1 GRGSAGSARPPAG
14 PLAHP
19 TPPLRTTGSRPRPPL
34 DPDVGPA
41 GPDPSHPHREP
52 LTRAPRAFSA
62 PGPGPSEPRLGS
74 PCGTRRG
81 SSHVLGPRHDS
92 RQPGALLVQ
101 LSSLARHPT
110 TWVRALRVCAPRRAP
125 SPQTQTSQLELE
137 VGPRPP
143 IVLYPLPAPG
153 RPPKDSPAPHP
164 ADAEGPLTQPP
175 NLQLRAESRG
185 VPPAPS
191 SRFPLSPVTSTS
203 RHLRLSPRTLDCFQ
217 DLHPGRRA
225 AAGGLTRKCQAGRL
239 VRLRWEKGHPPAP
252 APQAQPWFLRRA
264 FRSAPLLPLPLQI
277 PTGPLTSW
285 GSSSVSTAAV
295 STVTSLTSAELNPC
309 VLTSGTTVLWRVLKE
324 QWIRAKY
331 ERREFMA
338 DGETISLPGNR
349 EGFLWKRGR
358 DNSQF
363 LRRRFVLLARE
374 GLLKYYTKEGGK
386 NPKAVISIKDLNATF
401 QTEKIGHPHGLQITY
416 RRDGHIRNLFV
427 YHESG
432 KEIVDWFNALRA
444 ARLQYLKLAFPEL
457 PESELVPFLTRN
469 YLKQGFMEKTGP
481 KQREPFKKRWFALD
495 CHERRLLYYK
505 NPLDAFEQGQVFL
518 GNKEQGYEVYED
530 LPKGIRGNRWKAG
543 LTIVTPERRYVLT
556 CPNEKEQ
563 QEWLESLRG
572 VLSSPLTLLNRLS
585 KKQELKGVLL
595 AKGRGQ
601 KVLFHLG
608 SAVMPQKSL
617 DS

>member
-1 GRGSAGSARPPAG
+1 MGDREPNKKR
-14 PLAHP
+14 LLEL
-19 TPPLRTTGSRPRPPL
+19 LRAPDTGNAYCADCGAA
-34 DPDVGPA
+34 DPDWASYKLGIFICLNCCGVHRNF
-41 GPDPSHPHREP
+41 PDISRVK
-52 LTRAPRAFSA
+52 SV
-62 PGPGPSEPRLGS
+62 RLDFWD
-74 PCGTRRG
+74 
-81 SSHVLGPRHDS
+81 DS
-92 RQPGALLVQ
+92 IVEFMTHNGN
-101 LSSLARHPT
+101 
-110 TWVRALRVCAPRRAP
+110 LRVKAKFEAR
-125 SPQTQTSQLELE
+125 
-137 VGPRPP
+137 V
-143 IVLYPLPAPG
+143 PA
-153 RPPKDSPAPHP
+153 
-164 ADAEGPLTQPP
+164 
-175 NLQLRAESRG
+175 
-185 VPPAPS
+185 
-191 SRFPLSPVTSTS
+191 FYYI
-203 RHLRLSPRTLDCFQ
+203 
-217 DLHPGRRA
+217 
-225 AAGGLTRKCQAGRL
+225 
-239 VRLRWEKGHPPAP
+239 
-252 APQAQPWFLRRA
+252 PQANDCL
-264 FRSAPLLPLPLQI
+264 
-277 PTGPLTSW
+277 
-285 GSSSVSTAAV
+285 
-295 STVTSLTSAELNPC
+295 
-309 VLTSGTTVLWRVLKE
+309 VLKE

-432 KEIVDWFNALRA
+432 K
-444 ARLQYLKLAFPEL
+444 
-457 PESELVPFLTRN
+457 LVPFLTRN

-481 KQREPFKKRWFALD
+481 K
-495 CHERRLLYYK
+495 
-505 NPLDAFEQGQVFL
+505 DAFEQGQVFL

-601 KVLFHLG
+601 KGAF
-608 SAVMPQKSL
+608 SL
-617 DS
+617 RFSCDATKES

>member
-1 GRGSAGSARPPAG
+1 MGDREPNKKR
-14 PLAHP
+14 LLEL
-19 TPPLRTTGSRPRPPL
+19 LRAPDTGNAYCADCGAA
-34 DPDVGPA
+34 DPDWASYKLGIFICLNCCGVHRNF
-41 GPDPSHPHREP
+41 PDISRVK
-52 LTRAPRAFSA
+52 SV
-62 PGPGPSEPRLGS
+62 RLDFWD
-74 PCGTRRG
+74 
-81 SSHVLGPRHDS
+81 DS
-92 RQPGALLVQ
+92 IVEFMTHNGN
-101 LSSLARHPT
+101 
-110 TWVRALRVCAPRRAP
+110 LRVKAKFEAR
-125 SPQTQTSQLELE
+125 
-137 VGPRPP
+137 V
-143 IVLYPLPAPG
+143 PA
-153 RPPKDSPAPHP
+153 
-164 ADAEGPLTQPP
+164 
-175 NLQLRAESRG
+175 
-185 VPPAPS
+185 
-191 SRFPLSPVTSTS
+191 FYYI
-203 RHLRLSPRTLDCFQ
+203 
-217 DLHPGRRA
+217 
-225 AAGGLTRKCQAGRL
+225 
-239 VRLRWEKGHPPAP
+239 
-252 APQAQPWFLRRA
+252 PQANDCL
-264 FRSAPLLPLPLQI
+264 
-277 PTGPLTSW
+277 
-285 GSSSVSTAAV
+285 
-295 STVTSLTSAELNPC
+295 
-309 VLTSGTTVLWRVLKE
+309 VLKE

-432 KEIVDWFNALRA
+432 K
-444 ARLQYLKLAFPEL
+444 
-457 PESELVPFLTRN
+457 LVPFLTRN

-572 VLSSPLTLLNRLS
+572 VLSSPLTLLNRLKS
-585 KKQELKGVLL
+585 CPVAQVGVYW
-595 AKGRGQ
+595 R
-601 KVLFHLG
+601 HLG
-608 SAVMPQKSL
+608 SWQLPAPGFKRFSCLSL
-617 DS
+617 LNS